1 MYMRKPEEGHGYDI
15 KGGSED
21 NDMASMTPQIKA
33 IANKG
38 CQDNRDSI
46 MHGIL
51 VSGQLDIFLGGMPT
65 SLDHDVDRVAAI
77 RGDNAGLKKLK
88 KNKDPKCRRKIDSIG
103 P

>member
-1 MYMRKPEEGHGYDI
+1 MRKPEEGHGYDI

-21 NDMASMTPQIKA
+21 NDLASMTPQIKA

-38 CQDNRDSI
+38 RQDNRDGI

-88 KNKDPKCRRKIDSIG
+88 KKLKTKKNKKIASR
-103 P
+103 